1 MSIECTDF
9 VWVLPITNR
18 EVRFPTDIEV
28 KTKKGIVTGV
38 IDTIQIRS
46 LNLNVHYH
54 NYRDELQDNLKHNV
68 LQAVQTYLKPTL

>member
-1 MSIECTDF
+1 MSIEGTDF

-46 LNLNVHYH
+46 LDLNVRYH
-54 NYRDELQDNLKHNV
+54 NYRDELQDNLKKDV

>member
-1 MSIECTDF
+1 MSIEGTDF

-28 KTKKGIVTGV
+28 KTKKGLVTGV

-46 LNLNVHYH
+46 LDLNVRYH
-54 NYRDELQDNLKHNV
+54 NYRDELQDNLKKDV